1 MNKLRTHIV
10 AVALAL
16 TPCFAYAVEFNDAFL
31 QLEPNSS
38 VNLEQFEKAG
48 YIVPGRYIVDIY
60 LNQRFLQQLELNF
73 RAEGQ
78 EGDVRP
84 CLPPELIRLLGLR
97 PGIVWP
103 QEAECVDLPA
113 ISAAKVR
120 YSKSSGRLDISVPQ
134 AELAYRD
141 DDYAPP
147 ETWSDGVPAAMLD
160 YRLFYQRTDNGLGT
174 SSSKVTSYGVA
185 GANAGPWRLRSN
197 YQFDNSISNG
207 SKLKWNYT
215 QVYRDLRSLQ
225 ARLAFGEVFK
235 TSDIFDAF
243 SMRGVTLSSDERMI
257 PQSLRGYAP
266 QVNGVAK
273 TNAKVTIR
281 NQGRVLYTTN
291 VPPGPFVIRDLN
303 STTQG
308 QLEVTVEEADGS
320 KQVFS
325 VNTTSVPFLT
335 RKGML
340 RYKAGL
346 GQADQSRSS
355 AKPNIG
361 TGEISYGLTDTLSVY
376 SGFIAS
382 ADYRSLAFGFAKDV
396 GSWGALS
403 ADVTQANAHLR
414 NGQDTSGR
422 SYRFNYA
429 KKLERL
435 DADVRLFGYRF
446 SDRNFRSLGQY
457 LNNLDG
463 LTDYNDKQRVGLTA
477 SKSFGRTTLYLSAEK
492 STYWNAAASQRVDM
506 SLNRDLD
513 IGPLRNVSVNLSLQS
528 VRDQSGNSSRV
539 YLSLS
544 MPLENNRRINYDL
557 QQSAGSTSHRVGFS
571 DSSRPNHNY
580 SMSVSTDSQ
589 TGKPT
594 LAGDYHYTGGVLQA
608 DASASKQQ
616 GGYSSLSAG
625 MGSSLVLHAG
635 GLTMGNASSGETR
648 LLVNA
653 DGVAQVPVYGSGA
666 LTDRNGYTML
676 SGMGPYLSQDVRLDA
691 DNMPDSVEASAVVRR
706 VVLTEGAVGKAEFPV
721 KVGRKALL
729 TVRLPDGKMPPLGAA
744 VTDLATKHD
753 VGMVG
758 DNGLTYVTG
767 LSASAQLEIS
777 WGQQSCRLEALP
789 ADYDLSQGGRDALC
803 APLAK

>member
-1 MNKLRTHIV
+1 M
-10 AVALAL
+10 
-16 TPCFAYAVEFNDAFL
+16 
-31 QLEPNSS
+31 
-38 VNLEQFEKAG
+38 
-48 YIVPGRYIVDIY
+48 
-60 LNQRFLQQLELNF
+60 
-73 RAEGQ
+73 
-78 EGDVRP
+78 RP

-429 KKLERL
+429 K
-435 DADVRLFGYRF
+435 
-446 SDRNFRSLGQY
+446 N
-457 LNNLDG
+457 
-463 LTDYNDKQRVGLTA
+463 
-477 SKSFGRTTLYLSAEK
+477 
-492 STYWNAAASQRVDM
+492 WNAWTRTCAC
-506 SLNRDLD
+506 
-513 IGPLRNVSVNLSLQS
+513 
-528 VRDQSGNSSRV
+528 
-539 YLSLS
+539 
-544 MPLENNRRINYDL
+544 
-557 QQSAGSTSHRVGFS
+557 SAIAFPTATSAR
-571 DSSRPNHNY
+571 
-580 SMSVSTDSQ
+580 
-589 TGKPT
+589 
-594 LAGDYHYTGGVLQA
+594 
-608 DASASKQQ
+608 SA
-616 GGYSSLSAG
+616 
-625 MGSSLVLHAG
+625 
-635 GLTMGNASSGETR
+635 N
-648 LLVNA
+648 
-653 DGVAQVPVYGSGA
+653 
-666 LTDRNGYTML
+666 
-676 SGMGPYLSQDVRLDA
+676 
-691 DNMPDSVEASAVVRR
+691 
-706 VVLTEGAVGKAEFPV
+706 
-721 KVGRKALL
+721 
-729 TVRLPDGKMPPLGAA
+729 
-744 VTDLATKHD
+744 
-753 VGMVG
+753 
-758 DNGLTYVTG
+758 
-767 LSASAQLEIS
+767 I
-777 WGQQSCRLEALP
+777 
-789 ADYDLSQGGRDALC
+789 
-803 APLAK
+803 